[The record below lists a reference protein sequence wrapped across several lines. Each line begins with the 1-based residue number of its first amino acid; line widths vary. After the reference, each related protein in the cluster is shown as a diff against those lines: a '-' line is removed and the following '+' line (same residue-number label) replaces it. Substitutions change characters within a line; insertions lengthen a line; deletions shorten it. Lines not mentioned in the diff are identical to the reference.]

1 MEDARSGLQAVE
13 IAKIR
18 MILQSLCNSVYCTWA
33 GLYHAQPTGLELVV
47 AVGTLDHIDEA
58 VAGCVLNRRERPFT
72 RDTPIVVS
80 DLPEIAS
87 ADGDD
92 DHTSQRVRFIAHL
105 PLYDGTNTPCG
116 VLVIADEKP
125 KSDLSAAKQFVVKAH
140 AVMAADLLTQ
150 GSCDDVA
157 AVSGLTPAAQAQI
170 ERLRLLE
177 SVVVNANDAVL
188 ITEAEPIDA
197 PGPRILYCNDAF
209 TRTTGYSEAEVLG
222 LSPRILQT
230 ERTDRKSLDRLRAAL
245 MAWEPIEVELLNR
258 RKDGTEIWV
267 ELSIVPV
274 SNEVGWYTHWVS
286 VQRDITDR
294 KNAQELAERARLM
307 EAENLLLSA
316 KVIRS
321 EEVEKELTEAHRLAR
336 LGTWR
341 LARDRRTMIWSN
353 DVYDMFGLDAS
364 EQFPTV
370 AEMMAII
377 RPADRDAVQT
387 CLQAVFDQ
395 CEPQQTEFAIPI
407 GAHET
412 RYCRIEARPVFNADS
427 TVDGAF
433 GFCQDIT
440 QQKLAEQAL
449 LRSERLKTIGQL
461 TGGIAHDFNNL
472 LTVTTLNIEEAI
484 HELGASHP
492 AHELLSP
499 ALLAAERA
507 AELTSSLLSYALQAQ
522 LRPRRIDL
530 AKMLG
535 ELSTLLGRTLGE
547 QHRVQVNSA
556 TLIDELHADPAQLE
570 SALMNLAINARDA
583 MPDGGKI
590 TITAGKREV
599 VPGMVCLDGELKP
612 GQYAVIDVVDEGT
625 GMSPE
630 LLTRVFEPFFTTKA
644 PHRGSGLGL
653 SMVYGFARQSG
664 GNVRIVSSPGKG
676 TTVSL
681 YFPLKAAAIGKAD
694 AQPEKSQWQ
703 ANGLRVLLVED
714 QRPVLDA
721 VTRMLQQFGCDV
733 MPVETAAAALSVMHE
748 QPAFDLLFSD
758 IVLPP
763 PMNGTDLATEAK
775 RISPGLRVLL
785 TSGFAENGAALVD
798 RSKCDEFL
806 SKPYGREKLRKLLSD
821 MFSDMALAPLRA
833 VAMERVALVLPPGP

>member
-1 MEDARSGLQAVE
+1 MRGLTSGPAPAE
-13 IAKIR
+13 TAKIET
-18 MILQSLCNSVYCTWA
+18 ILQSLCHSVYCTWA
-33 GLYHAQPTGLELVV
+33 GLYHARSDGWEVT
-47 AVGTLDHIDEA
+47 ASVGTLDA
-58 VAGCVLNRRERPFT
+58 KSAALAATVLDGRDLKFT
-72 RDTPIVVS
+72 RNSLVVVADPAESRS
-80 DLPEIAS
+80 DDRPA
-87 ADGDD
+87 
-92 DHTSQRVRFIAHL
+92 RFIAYA
-105 PLYDGTNTPCG
+105 PLHDATDTLCG
-116 VLVIADEKP
+116 VLVIADEEP
-125 KSDLSAAKQFVVKAH
+125 RSGLSAAKQFVVKTH
-140 AVMAADLLTQ
+140 AAMVAALLTQ
-150 GSCDDVA
+150 ALGDDDELALVA
-157 AVSGLTPAAQAQI
+157 HAQI

-197 PGPRILYCNDAF
+197 PGPRILYCNEAF

-222 LSPRILQT
+222 RTPRMLQT
-230 ERTDRKSLDRLRAAL
+230 EKTDRKSLDRLRAAL
-245 MAWEPIEVELLNR
+245 EAWEPIEVELLNR
-258 RKDGTEIWV
+258 RKDGAEIWV

-274 SNEVGWYTHWVS
+274 ANEVGWYTHWVS

-294 KNAQELAERARLM
+294 KHAQELAERARRM

-316 KVIRS
+316 KITRS
-321 EEVEKELTEAHRLAR
+321 EEVERELTEAHRLAR

-353 DVYDMFGLDAS
+353 DVYDMLGILAR
-364 EQFPTV
+364 EQFPTIDD
-370 AEMMAII
+370 MMAVI
-377 RPADRDAVQT
+377 RSADRDSVRL
-387 CLQAVFDQ
+387 CLEAVFDQ
-395 CEPQQTEFAIPI
+395 GEPQQTEFAIPI

-412 RYCRIEARPVFNADS
+412 RYCRIEARPVFNADDLI
-427 TVDGAF
+427 DGAF

-449 LRSERLKTIGQL
+449 LRTERLKTIGQL

-484 HELGASHP
+484 HELGPAHP
-492 AHELLSP
+492 AHELLNP

-547 QHRVQVNSA
+547 QHRVQVQSGA
-556 TLIDELHADPAQLE
+556 VIDELHADPAQLE

-583 MPDGGKI
+583 MPDGGLI
-590 TITAGKREV
+590 TISTSKREV
-599 VPGMVCLDGELKP
+599 VPGTVCLDGEIRP
-612 GQYAVIDVVDEGT
+612 GQYAVIDVADKGS
-625 GMSPE
+625 GMSAD

-664 GNVRIVSSPGKG
+664 GFVRIVSSPGQG

-681 YFPLKAAAIGKAD
+681 YFPLKAAPLGKAD
-694 AQPEKSQWQ
+694 TQPVKSQWQ

-721 VTRMLQQFGCDV
+721 VTRMLQQFGCV
-733 MPVETAAAALSVMHE
+733 VVPVETAAAALSAMHQE
-748 QPAFDLLFSD
+748 PAFDLLFSD
-758 IVLPP
+758 VVLPP
-763 PMNGTDLATEAK
+763 PMNGTDLAAEAK

-785 TSGFAENGAALVD
+785 TSGFSENGAALVD
-798 RSKCDEFL
+798 ESRCDEFL
-806 SKPYGREKLRKLLSD
+806 NKPYGREKLRSLLSD
-821 MFSDMALAPLRA
+821 MFSDIAPQPKRDMVADRLALASPHA
-833 VAMERVALVLPPGP
+833 P